1 MKTLIVLFVS
11 LSFVMMIACTKQSE
25 TKVKK
30 PRVLT
35 SEVYAI
41 HELEL
46 KADVDAK
53 EFESFVIKE
62 LAPIYNKMIGQNFFL
77 VKGDRGIRTDKY
89 AIVLTFE
96 SITDRDRI
104 YPPSGE
110 FVGDFGDDS
119 VWEKLGTFVTE
130 GLGKNHTDYV
140 VINQSW

>member
-1 MKTLIVLFVS
+1 MKIFIVF
-11 LSFVMMIACTKQSE
+11 LSFIMMIACTQQVE
-25 TKVKK
+25 TKVEK
-30 PRVLT
+30 PIVST

-62 LAPIYNKMIGQNFFL
+62 LAPIYNKMKGQKFFL
-77 VKGDRGIRTDKY
+77 VKGDRGVRTDKY

-96 SITDRDRI
+96 SIKDRDRI
-104 YPPSGE
+104 YPPTGE

-119 VWEKLGTFVTE
+119 VWEKLDTFVSE

-140 VINQSW
+140 VVNQ

>member
-1 MKTLIVLFVS
+1 MKTLTVFSILLVFL
-11 LSFVMMIACTKQSE
+11 MINACTQQVE
-25 TKVKK
+25 TKVEK
-30 PRVLT
+30 PKVST

-53 EFESFVIKE
+53 EFESFVMKE
-62 LAPIYNKMIGQNFFL
+62 IAPIYNKMKGQKFFL

-96 SITDRDRI
+96 SIEDRDRI

-119 VWEKLGTFVTE
+119 VWEKLDTFVAE
-130 GLGKNHTDYV
+130 GLGKSHTDYV
-140 VINQSW
+140 VVNK